1 VPRRPPTRFGARE
14 RSPGFL
20 LWRATLAWQRRIR
33 TALDPYG
40 LTHVQ
45 FVLLASLW
53 WLEEHD
59 PDPPTQSRLAA
70 YAGIDQMMT
79 SQVLRKLEAQKLLDR
94 PADTKDA
101 RARRLRLTPGGRQH
115 VARAL
120 AAVQRA
126 DTDYFA
132 PLGDR
137 HEAFLEA
144 LAALTIDTVDDTGTS
159 APGVER

>member
-1 VPRRPPTRFGARE
+1 VPRRPRTRFGAPE

-33 TALDPYG
+33 IALEPHG

-59 PDPPTQSRLAA
+59 RDPPTQARLAA
-70 YAGIDQMMT
+70 HAGIDQMMA
-79 SQVLRKLEAQKLLDR
+79 SQVLRKLEAQGRLDR
-94 PADTKDA
+94 AADTKDT
-101 RARRLRLTPGGRQH
+101 RARRLRLTRDGRQL

-120 AAVQRA
+120 TDVEQV

-132 PLGDR
+132 PLADR
-137 HEAFLEA
+137 HQTFIEA
-144 LAALTIDTVDDTGTS
+144 LAALTADTVGGKT
-159 APGVER
+159 